1 MPKKV
6 LVGKVVSNKMDKTAV
21 VAVEISFPHSKYE
34 KQIIETRKF
43 KAHDEENKCQ
53 IGDVVRIEEC
63 RPISREKTWTLL
75 EVMAHDV
82 AATPAAVAAIAA
94 APATGEVT
102 K

>member
-53 IGDVVRIEEC
+53 MGDVVRIEEC
-63 RPISREKTWTLL
+63 RPISRDKTWTLL
-75 EVMAHDV
+75 EILSHDV
-82 AATPAAVAAIAA
+82 AVTPSTATATASAA
-94 APATGEVT
+94 GEGT